1 MANDGIDD
9 FRPRFGRTRN
19 RGGAPARSF
28 LRQVLRQASMA
39 GGKDIGSGV
48 AHGSA
53 SRVRFGHGARAIHR
67 QHVMRYFG
75 PARRRV
81 VIKARIV
88 RLQTDRLRGARLHL
102 HYIQRDGVDEERG
115 PGRLYNAVG
124 EDADGKAF
132 LERSAGDRH
141 QFRFIVSPEDGV
153 EMASLKPFVRDLM
166 RAMEEDLGTR
176 LDWVAVDH
184 FNTGQPH
191 THIVLR
197 GRDERGEDLVISRD
211 YISHGM
217 RHRAS
222 ELLTLE
228 LGPQTTREIIDR
240 FRRQV
245 GQDRFTDLDRALI
258 REAEEGIMQ
267 TQAVAGTPA
276 DRVAQAMRVKR
287 LRHLERRGLARQTGS
302 GVWALSADLEATLR
316 RAGERGDII
325 KTMHRGM
332 KRAGLEA
339 GAAAFSIHDPADR
352 HAAVITGRVIDRGLH
367 DELNDVPYILVDATD
382 GRVHYITLDP
392 GEDMEDFPP
401 GAIVEVRPAD
411 IRPGKADRLIAEVAK
426 KNAGLYSQ
434 QAHRA
439 HDPRAS
445 ERFIRAHVNRL
456 EALRRSG
463 LVRRLADGSWEIPQD
478 FEERLAARA
487 TGRGR
492 LAARVATLSFL
503 SLEDQVRASGA
514 TWLDRQL
521 LAERPLTLQG
531 DRFGADAMQALQRR
545 REYLVEQGLAERQKT
560 GWRYRRNL
568 LLFLQRR
575 ELAAAGEQLARE
587 KGLAHVPVRE
597 GKRVSG
603 VYSGVMRLAS
613 GKFAVIETSR
623 EFTLVP
629 WRPVLERRR
638 GQVVDAMARGASI
651 SFAFGKKRG
660 MGFG

>member
-1 MANDGIDD
+1 MADDGRDD
-9 FRPRFGRTRN
+9 FRPRFGRARN
-19 RGGAPARSF
+19 RGGVRTGSF
-28 LRQVLRQASMA
+28 LRRVLQQASLA
-39 GGKDIGSGV
+39 GGKGVTTGMLRRGASGAYV
-48 AHGSA
+48 SRDGRVLRHHG
-53 SRVRFGHGARAIHR
+53 RRL
-67 QHVMRYFG
+67 YLG
-75 PARRRV
+75 PAQRRV
-81 VIKARIV
+81 IIKARV
-88 RLQTDRLRGARLHL
+88 VKLKTSGMEVAQLHL
-102 HYIQRDGVDEERG
+102 HYLQRDGVDEERG
-115 PGRLYNAVG
+115 PGRLYDAVSV
-124 EDADGKAF
+124 DADGKAF
-132 LERSAGDRH
+132 LQRSAGDRH

-184 FNTGQPH
+184 FDTGQPH

-197 GRDERGEDLVISRD
+197 GRDERGDDLVISRD
-211 YISHGM
+211 YISYGM

-258 REAEEGIMQ
+258 REAEEGIVQ
-267 TQAVAGTPA
+267 IQAVAGTPA

-302 GVWALSADLEATLR
+302 GAWELSADLEATLR

-332 KRAGLEA
+332 KRAGMEA
-339 GAAAFSIHDPADR
+339 GAAAFSIHDPAAR
-352 HAAVITGRVIDRGLH
+352 HAAAVTGRVIDRGLH
-367 DELNDVPYILVDATD
+367 DELNDVPYILVDAAD
-382 GRVHYITLDP
+382 GRVHYIALDP

-401 GAIVEVRPAD
+401 GAIVEVHPAD

-434 QAHRA
+434 QAHQT

-463 LVRRLADGSWEIPQD
+463 LVRRLADGSWEIPPE

-503 SLEDQVRASGA
+503 SLEDQVRARGA

-521 LAERPLTLQG
+521 LAERPLALQG

-568 LLFLQRR
+568 LLFLQGR

-587 KGLAHVPVRE
+587 KGLAHVPARE
-597 GKRVSG
+597 GKRVRG

-638 GQVVDAMARGASI
+638 GQGVAAIVRGASV
-651 SFAFGKKRG
+651 SFEFGRKRG
-660 MGFG
+660 MGID